1 MEARHRYYL
10 DKLINEGQLD
20 EANRVMDVIEQ
31 RVREKRY
38 SQTATE
44 GRALSPEV
52 VELLRKD
59 NLTGAM
65 DLMAKQAETPL
76 ARALAERIKTLLTK
90 TDVRVVDNLVN
101 DVGERVRGAAR
112 SDGKI
117 IWLDTDT
124 GLDEETFMHEAVH
137 AASERIL
144 SGNPNSWTDAQRAA
158 VGELNQIWNAAKND
172 KTINLSEDARANL
185 SEFVTEAMTNLDLQK
200 ALASKPWKKAKIG
213 RAHV

>member
-158 VGELNQIWNAAKND
+158 VGELHQ
-172 KTINLSEDARANL
+172 
-185 SEFVTEAMTNLDLQK
+185 
-200 ALASKPWKKAKIG
+200 IG